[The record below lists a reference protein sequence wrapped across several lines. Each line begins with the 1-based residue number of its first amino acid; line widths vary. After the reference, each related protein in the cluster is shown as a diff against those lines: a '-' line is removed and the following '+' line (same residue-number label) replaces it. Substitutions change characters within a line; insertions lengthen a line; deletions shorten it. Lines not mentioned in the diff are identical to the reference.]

1 MESFVLLVVVLLVA
15 KTWVLYRVAVVTK
28 ETRR

>member
-28 ETRR
+28 ETHR